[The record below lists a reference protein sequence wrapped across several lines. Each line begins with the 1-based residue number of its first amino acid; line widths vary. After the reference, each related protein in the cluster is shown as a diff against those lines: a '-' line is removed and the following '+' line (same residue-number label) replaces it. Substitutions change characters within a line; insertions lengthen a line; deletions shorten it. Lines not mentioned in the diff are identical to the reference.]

1 MGFFVRPFIVKD
13 PGVTGC
19 PEDVSHHRVPVSTQV
34 MEWANL
40 EYLGVL
46 HHSIRPC
53 PQARCGAV
61 SSLKRWESGGESCT
75 WRELLDLVLGLLVQ
89 ARLGF
94 LQQVCEFLDGI
105 GGRGIRSCG

>member
-1 MGFFVRPFIVKD
+1 
-13 PGVTGC
+13 VTGC
-19 PEDVSHHRVPVSTQV
+19 REDVSRHCMPVSTRV

-40 EYLGVL
+40 EHLGIL

-61 SSLKRWESGGESCT
+61 SSLGRWESDGETRT
-75 WRELLDLVLGLLVQ
+75 WRELLDLVPGLLIQ
-89 ARLGF
+89 ARLGL

-105 GGRGIRSCG
+105 GGRGIWSCG